1 MTFQESIGS
10 LDPDLYSTSIHNMIM
25 SAFHAFKSESGMNW
39 RDMEVALYELHA
51 FAEPLK
57 GIPPPPRRGLL
68 QVGLT
73 YSERT
78 VGEQPTSRTFL

>member
-25 SAFHAFKSESGMNW
+25 SAFHAFKSKSGMNW
-39 RDMEVALYELHA
+39 RDMEVALYELNA

-57 GIPPPPRRGLL
+57 GIPLQLL

-73 YSERT
+73 DSERT
-78 VGEQPTSRTFL
+78 VGGQPTSRTFL